1 MSPLV
6 QRGAIQYITE
16 DDLPPLKP
24 TDESRTLGEDL
35 KQAMKNQ

>member
-6 QRGAIQYITE
+6 KKGAVQYITE

-24 TDESRTLGEDL
+24 TDESRNLGEDL
-35 KQAMKNQ
+35 NQAMKNQ

>member
-6 QRGAIQYITE
+6 KKGAIQFITE

-24 TDESRTLGEDL
+24 TDQSVILGEDL
-35 KQAMKNQ
+35 KQALKNQ

>member
-6 QRGAIQYITE
+6 KKGAIQYITE

-24 TDESRTLGEDL
+24 SDEASNLGEDL
-35 KQAMKNQ
+35 KQAMKKQ